1 MASSSGGNEA
11 APSKRKSRRISRQ
24 SEVSVPSNYGPVVC
38 TSTAALVQ
46 PYLTVDA
53 PGPCA
58 ASSGSSS
65 QATGSVCSLHM
76 SESRFDPIKLRFGG
90 KSKPVCSAVYE
101 TMGGDG
107 VVGSKGAHLNF
118 GPGSRVVATSEAM
131 NVELHC
137 RCVFVLLL
145 CEASSDR
152 VGKGLCSSSST
163 SSAQGTGGPH
173 STAQKT
179 AAHSR
184 GRLLDTAHLIA
195 LSPDDLFLALSVD
208 SFPLELSSPEAESGR
223 TEGSSGQGSVSQRL
237 RSPTAAG
244 ALPRAFE
251 ILDGPIVVHR
261 PAAKSGEPW
270 RGLEVFRPESVER
283 SGDSRRRTW
292 KGQLVV
298 APLSLGDVSGK
309 CSGSGGR
316 GGDNS
321 NTAFRLDLAAAGAK
335 EGGATPSPSEPEP
348 CPKKQ
353 AMCGTVG
360 GLLVCPAGSLSP
372 AVAEGDLSGCGL
384 QGRRLGE
391 ADDGD
396 DCDGLNASRGVILA
410 VPATSYGSATVVGR
424 NNGAQGSIPHA
435 WMSLSFDRYGR
446 ASISPWW
453 GIPLGPRDAL
463 ACLCRAPAMD
473 SGIVSLVRPSVEAD
487 MSAGLVIRPSPTT
500 VYVGVANERGGSLME
515 LRTGGALSSSLSL
528 PAPPRAVMTAAVD
541 DARGVLVVLLA
552 DEVGTAL
559 LLARDGGKLPIVE
572 QYRGVAFAHSGDFLG
587 NGREQVAFFPSA
599 AAASLTATAARSGTS
614 TWEQLPLKVLVKR
627 ALVTDCSCLWGNGR
641 RDDLAVLP
649 GAGVIQVGGGVTSSS
664 GSGDSGGSV
673 GGSGIFAG
681 ASDVFKGR
689 KRTRTEASL
698 NKDLENRRGM
708 HNASTAS
715 GDEDRLGRLSA
726 VVGVLR
732 RRVQAEEVRL
742 LKLWQG
748 RRGKAAALE
757 AAELALVAQVEGGV
771 GQSSRGEGYAEAPL
785 LSSARAF
792 YDGQAAAA
800 DGKGSNPPPW
810 VLQGLSSAP
819 FRPPRCEVAR
829 VRFHAPSR
837 TLCLDARV
845 SNFCQTVNDV
855 CLSVASASG
864 PLTTRSAVCRRLCPG
879 DYATIRSCVEVPPW
893 VQTGEVTPLY
903 ASCSWYMNSIND
915 DEAASVAEV
924 VRREKEFHRSTK
936 HCAIFARILVSPQD
950 MLGVGSLSSSAGVS
964 PFPNPE
970 ESGVETSSL
979 GSGSRYTFGDDISVT
994 KDGRNI
1000 GMFDLGVRLDLLVR
1014 SDTSSTTTTSL
1025 SALPQ
1030 ALRSLSATASS
1041 IPEPW
1046 AGGAAAHFAG
1056 CSERAAAC
1064 TLRAS
1069 DSPGASAVLL
1079 RVAKGAL
1086 PDGVRA
1092 SADHASEQMIA
1103 LAAAAGRALRE
1114 ELVALE
1120 GVARI
1125 HRRWADGVIAG
1136 GGTGGA
1142 KEGMDEVSGALERYR
1157 VSQMESDLL
1166 AARVNARIVATKGVG
1181 Q

>member
-1 MASSSGGNEA
+1 MSSASGGHEV

-65 QATGSVCSLHM
+65 QIKGGVCSLHM

-90 KSKPVCSAVYE
+90 KSKPVCSAVHDAI
-101 TMGGDG
+101 GGDG

-131 NVELHC
+131 SADLHC
-137 RCVFVLLL
+137 RCVYVLVL
-145 CEASSDR
+145 CEASSD
-152 VGKGLCSSSST
+152 GIGEALCPSPST
-163 SSAQGTGGPH
+163 SSAQGTGEPR
-173 STAQKT
+173 SAPQK
-179 AAHSR
+179 AAADSR

-195 LSPDDLFLALSVD
+195 LSPDDLFLAISVD
-208 SFPLELSSPEAESGR
+208 SFPLELSPTEAESGAN
-223 TEGSSGQGSVSQRL
+223 EGSNGQGTASQCL
-237 RSPTAAG
+237 QTPIAAG

-251 ILDGPIVVHR
+251 IFDGPIVVHR
-261 PAAKSGEPW
+261 PEAKPGEPW
-270 RGLEVFRPESVER
+270 TGLEVFRPESDEQSV
-283 SGDSRRRTW
+283 DLMRRVW

-298 APLSLGDVSGK
+298 KPPPLDDVLGKNRRG
-309 CSGSGGR
+309 

-321 NTAFRLDLAAAGAK
+321 RTAFRLDLAAAGAK
-335 EGGATPSPSEPEP
+335 KGGATPSPSEPEP
-348 CPKKQ
+348 GLMKQ
-353 AMCGTVG
+353 AMCSTVG

-372 AVAEGDLSGCGL
+372 GIPGGDLSGCGL
-384 QGRRLGE
+384 QGRRLGK
-391 ADDGD
+391 ADDR
-396 DCDGLNASRGVILA
+396 DGLNASRGAILA
-410 VPATSYGSATVVGR
+410 VPAASYASSSVAGSK
-424 NNGAQGSIPHA
+424 NGAQCSIPHA
-435 WMSLSFDRYGR
+435 WMSLSFDRYGQ
-446 ASISPWW
+446 ASLSPWC
-453 GIPLGPRDAL
+453 GIPLGPRDSL
-463 ACLCRAPAMD
+463 SCLCRAPAMD
-473 SGIVSLVRPSVEAD
+473 SGIVNLVRPSVETD
-487 MSAGLVIRPSPTT
+487 MSAGLVVKPSPLTM
-500 VYVGVANERGGSLME
+500 YVGVAHERGGSLME
-515 LRTGGALSSSLSL
+515 LRRGGALSCSLSL

-541 DARGVLVVLLA
+541 DARGVLAVLLA
-552 DEVGTAL
+552 DEFGTAL
-559 LLARDGGKLPIVE
+559 LLARDGSELPIVE

-599 AAASLTATAARSGTS
+599 AASLTATAARSGTS
-614 TWEQLPLKVLVKR
+614 TWEQLPLKALVKR

-649 GAGVIQVGGGVTSSS
+649 GAGVIQVGGGVTS
-664 GSGDSGGSV
+664 GSGNGDI
-673 GGSGIFAG
+673 GSGVGRSEILSG
-681 ASDVFKGR
+681 ASDIFKGR
-689 KRTRTEASL
+689 KRTRTEADS
-698 NKDLENRRGM
+698 NKDLENRREK
-708 HNASTAS
+708 HNVSTAS

-732 RRVQAEEVRL
+732 RRVQAEEARL
-742 LKLWQG
+742 LKLWRG
-748 RRGKAAALE
+748 RRGKAAMLE
-757 AAELALVAQVEGGV
+757 AAKLALVAQVEGGV
-771 GQSSRGEGYAEAPL
+771 RQSSREGKGYAEAPF

-792 YDGQAAAA
+792 FDGQTAAT

-810 VLQGLSSAP
+810 VLQGLSNTSL
-819 FRPPRCEVAR
+819 RPPCCEIAR

-855 CLSVASASG
+855 CISVASASG

-879 DYATIRSCVEVPPW
+879 EYATIRSCVDVPSW
-893 VQTGEVTPLY
+893 IQTGEVTPLY
-903 ASCSWYMNSIND
+903 ASCTWCTNSIND
-915 DEAASVAEV
+915 EEAASVV
-924 VRREKEFHRSTK
+924 GRGREFHRSTK

-970 ESGVETSSL
+970 ESGVETSSALCL
-979 GSGSRYTFGDDISVT
+979 GSGSRYAFDDDITVT

-1000 GMFDLGVRLDLLVR
+1000 GMFDVGVRLDLLVR

-1025 SALPQ
+1025 AALPQ

-1064 TLRAS
+1064 TLRTS

-1092 SADHASEQMIA
+1092 SADHASEQGIA
-1103 LAAAAGRALRE
+1103 LAAAAGRALRK

-1125 HRRWADGVIAG
+1125 RRRRAVGGVDG
-1136 GGTGGA
+1136 GGTGEA
-1142 KEGMDEVSGALERYR
+1142 KEGVDEVSGALERYWMA
-1157 VSQMESDLL
+1157 QMESDLL
-1166 AARVNARIVATKGVG
+1166 VARINARIVAAQGVV

>member
-1 MASSSGGNEA
+1 MASVTGGHEA

-24 SEVSVPSNYGPVVC
+24 SEVSVPYNYGPVVC

-65 QATGSVCSLHM
+65 QTTGSMCSLHM

-101 TMGGDG
+101 AIGGG

-131 NVELHC
+131 NADLHC
-137 RCVFVLLL
+137 RCVYVLVL
-145 CEASSDR
+145 CEASSDG
-152 VGKGLCSSSST
+152 VGKALCPSSST
-163 SSAQGTGGPH
+163 PSAQGTDDPH
-173 STAQKT
+173 SASQK
-179 AAHSR
+179 AAADSR

-208 SFPLELSSPEAESGR
+208 SFPLELSPTEAENGGN
-223 TEGSSGQGSVSQRL
+223 EGSCGQGSAGQRL
-237 RSPTAAG
+237 QTPTAAG

-261 PAAKSGEPW
+261 PEAKPGEPW
-270 RGLEVFRPESVER
+270 RGLEVFRPQSVEQ
-283 SGDSRRRTW
+283 SGDLMRRTW

-298 APLSLGDVSGK
+298 APPLLGDVSGK
-309 CSGSGGR
+309 SSGG

-321 NTAFRLDLAAAGAK
+321 STGFRLDLAAAGAK
-335 EGGATPSPSEPEP
+335 EGRAIPSPSEPDP
-348 CPKKQ
+348 RSKKQ
-353 AMCGTVG
+353 AMCSTVG

-372 AVAEGDLSGCGL
+372 GVPGGDLSGCGL

-391 ADDGD
+391 ADD
-396 DCDGLNASRGVILA
+396 CDGLNASRGAILA
-410 VPATSYGSATVVGR
+410 VPAASSASSTVVGSK
-424 NNGAQGSIPHA
+424 NGAQCSIPHA

-446 ASISPWW
+446 ASLSPWR
-453 GIPLGPRDAL
+453 GIPLGPRDAV

-473 SGIVSLVRPSVEAD
+473 SGIVNLASRSEKTD
-487 MSAGLVIRPSPTT
+487 ISAGLVVSPSPPTM
-500 VYVGVANERGGSLME
+500 YVGVANELGGSLME
-515 LRTGGALSSSLSL
+515 LRRSGALSCSLSL

-541 DARGVLVVLLA
+541 DARGVLAVVLA
-552 DEVGTAL
+552 DEFGTAL
-559 LLARDGGKLPIVE
+559 LIARDGSELPIVE

-587 NGREQVAFFPSA
+587 NGREQVAFFSS
-599 AAASLTATAARSGTS
+599 AAASLTATAARSGTN
-614 TWEQLPLKVLVKR
+614 TWDQLPLKALVKR
-627 ALVTDCSCLWGNGR
+627 SLVTDCSCLWGNGR
-641 RDDLAVLP
+641 RADLAVLP
-649 GAGVIQVGGGVTSSS
+649 GAGVIQVGGGVTSGS
-664 GSGDSGGSV
+664 GSGDIVSCV
-673 GGSGIFAG
+673 GRSGILSG
-681 ASDVFKGR
+681 ASDIFKGR
-689 KRTRTEASL
+689 KRTRTEADL
-698 NKDLENRRGM
+698 NKDLENRRGI
-708 HNASTAS
+708 HIVS

-732 RRVQAEEVRL
+732 RRVQAEEARL
-742 LKLWQG
+742 LKLWRG
-748 RRGKAAALE
+748 RRGKAAVLE
-757 AAELALVAQVEGGV
+757 AAELALVAQVEGGFR
-771 GQSSRGEGYAEAPL
+771 QSSRGRKGYAEAPF
-785 LSSARAF
+785 LSSARVF

-810 VLQGLSSAP
+810 VLQGVGSTS
-819 FRPPRCEVAR
+819 FRPPCCEVAR

-864 PLTTRSAVCRRLCPG
+864 PLTTRSAVCGRLCPG
-879 DYATIRSCVEVPPW
+879 EYATIRSCVEVPPW
-893 VQTGEVTPLY
+893 IQTGEVTPLY
-903 ASCSWYMNSIND
+903 ASCTWCTNSINE
-915 DEAASVAEV
+915 DEATSVV
-924 VRREKEFHRSTK
+924 GREREFHRLTK

-950 MLGVGSLSSSAGVS
+950 MLGVGSLSSSPGVS

-970 ESGVETSSL
+970 ESGAETSSAL
-979 GSGSRYTFGDDISVT
+979 CPGSGSRYTFGEDINVT

-1000 GMFDLGVRLDLLVR
+1000 GMFDVGVRLDLLVR

-1025 SALPQ
+1025 AALPQ

-1046 AGGAAAHFAG
+1046 AGGVAAHFAG

-1092 SADHASEQMIA
+1092 SADHASEQGIA
-1103 LAAAAGRALRE
+1103 LVEAAGRALRE

-1125 HRRWADGVIAG
+1125 RRRWAVGGMDG
-1136 GGTGGA
+1136 GGTGGD

-1157 VSQMESDLL
+1157 VAQMESDLL
-1166 AARVNARIVATKGVG
+1166 AARLNARIVAAQGVG